1 MQVHTKKE
9 NFFQSSN
16 DSIKFTH
23 QTNIAKQRSNSV
35 EENQGLNQQISL
47 SSGRQLKKF
56 ALRNSSVSNKK
67 VFEKAGIKKNLFDL
81 IQVHEKN
88 TNVSQRKGNSIQQK
102 LGQDLQ
108 EMINTPENK
117 SGRLDNLNIVKQTL
131 QGKQVQ
137 KADLK
142 QIVKHQSR

>member
-81 IQVHEKN
+81 IQVHEKKE
-88 TNVSQRKGNSIQQK
+88 NVSQRKGNSIQQK

-117 SGRLDNLNIVKQTL
+117 SGRVDNLNIVKQTL